1 MKRLFLIF
9 GVYFLVPSTSYAYLD
24 PGTGSVILQYII
36 AGIAAAGATVLYYWK
51 KFKVFF
57 TKKILRKNKDDLSK
71 NSPD

>member
-1 MKRLFLIF
+1 MKRIFLIF
-9 GVYFLVPSTSYAYLD
+9 GVYFFVPSTSYAYLD

-36 AGIAAAGATVLYYWK
+36 AGIAAAGTTVLYYWK